1 MWWKTIF
8 VQVRDRL
15 VCFLLGQEI
24 VARYEQLGIWQAH
37 TSRTQFI
44 HSFFISVFLDKVIYR
59 EIEFTHLTI
68 APSYGFILIKS
79 LTKSVCKV
87 SKIHAHLKIHLRSF
101 DEREGEKDIMVDK

>member
-8 VQVRDRL
+8 VPVRNRL

-24 VARYEQLGIWQAH
+24 VARYEQVGICWQAH

-44 HSFFISVFLDKVIYR
+44 HSFFIFVFLDKTIYK

-68 APSYGFILIKS
+68 APIYGVILIKS
-79 LTKSVCKV
+79 LIK
-87 SKIHAHLKIHLRSF
+87 
-101 DEREGEKDIMVDK
+101 